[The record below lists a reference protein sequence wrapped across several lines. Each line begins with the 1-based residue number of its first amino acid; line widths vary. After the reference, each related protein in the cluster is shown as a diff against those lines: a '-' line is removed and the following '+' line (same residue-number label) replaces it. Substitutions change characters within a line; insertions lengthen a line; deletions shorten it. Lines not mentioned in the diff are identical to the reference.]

1 VKIPFSDRGAIGQPF
16 WASEPSVPVSVLLID
31 DDKDDAILTR
41 SMLSR
46 VKDVEYS
53 LDWVPTY
60 SDGLASITRGDHD
73 AFLIDQGL
81 GGRTGIELVRE
92 ARETG
97 SLAPLVMLTGR
108 RDRATDMAAMSAG
121 ATDFLMKGKT
131 DAALLD
137 RTLRYAI
144 AQSSMAAALKRSR
157 DQVSGLE
164 EIGRILVDEGP
175 TPSAVQR
182 VVDLIADRFY
192 LPRVAIYLA
201 DSDRLQLAGQ
211 RGHEDPQRTV
221 SRTDGA
227 VERVARARQPLFVPS
242 LTPESIDG
250 VGGPGVATE
259 LSAPLLVAGELMGL
273 LNVASFVADPIGEAE
288 YSVIRVVADR
298 LAAALAVTHE
308 RKLALEQLA
317 KARQTLVGKDL
328 VSIHDSQTS
337 AYHRSMLEPMLRV
350 AIDVSA
356 THSGNKP
363 GMLLVAWNDP
373 KRDAVNR
380 MADAVRRAFPNAP
393 LFRFADRE
401 LAVLVGSTDGLYA
414 RAKAGEIAARAQAK
428 GLTVSCGYAS
438 MALELG
444 PTELIAA
451 AQAALAYGRRVGPG
465 QHI

>member
-1 VKIPFSDRGAIGQPF
+1 MPFSDRGAIGQPF

-31 DDKDDAILTR
+31 DDKEDAILTR

-46 VKDVEYS
+46 VKDVAYS

-60 SDGLASITRGDHD
+60 SDGLASITRDDHD

-81 GGRTGIELVRE
+81 GGRTGVELVRE
-92 ARETG
+92 AREAG
-97 SLAPLVMLTGR
+97 SLAALVMLTGR
-108 RDRATDMAAMSAG
+108 RDRAVDMAAMSAG
-121 ATDFLMKGKT
+121 ATDFLLKDKT

-137 RTLRYAI
+137 RTIRYAI
-144 AQSSMAAALKRSR
+144 SQSSMAAALKRSR

-201 DSDRLQLAGQ
+201 DRDRLLLAGH
-211 RGHEDPQRTV
+211 RGHEDPQRIV
-221 SRTDGA
+221 SRTDEG

-250 VGGPGVATE
+250 VAGPGVSTE
-259 LSAPLLVAGELMGL
+259 LSVPLLVAGELMGL

-298 LAAALAVTHE
+298 LAAALTVTHE
-308 RKLALEQLA
+308 RKLAIEQLA
-317 KARQTLVGKDL
+317 EARHALIGREPTSL
-328 VSIHDSQTS
+328 HDSQTS

-356 THSGNKP
+356 THPGNKP

-373 KRDAVNR
+373 KRDTVNR
-380 MADAVRRAFPNAP
+380 MADAVRGVFPASP

-401 LAVLVGSTDGLYA
+401 LAVLVGSTDGAKA
-414 RAKAGEIAARAQAK
+414 RAKAGEIAARARSM

-438 MALELG
+438 MALQLG
-444 PTELIAA
+444 ATELIAA
-451 AQAALAYGRRVGPG
+451 AQAALASGRRLRPG